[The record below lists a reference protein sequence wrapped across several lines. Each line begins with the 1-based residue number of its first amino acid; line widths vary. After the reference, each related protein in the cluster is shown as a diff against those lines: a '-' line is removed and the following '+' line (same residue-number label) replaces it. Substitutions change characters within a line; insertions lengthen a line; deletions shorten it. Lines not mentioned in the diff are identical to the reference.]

1 MDDKMA
7 IVVCSKA
14 GCNSELLTSTGSS
27 SPISRLDTSR
37 ELLRESEGGHPEK
50 TKLELWN
57 WWSQNLLDL
66 SDHRE
71 GEWKPK
77 RQKDSIKSVLITLR
91 FGASLSAPPHPTLHC
106 LEPLRQR
113 HPSPCSFNSLT
124 ITSSGGRV
132 LQIPNPQHHVQ
143 LADPSTILAPIWR
156 YSQGCHERTFNSE
169 SLTISP
175 PNIRWLLNAFP
186 VKNYLLGLTFES
198 LQGVAQI
205 MYSIL
210 FLSFPF
216 FLLLKSNHTTLLLTF
231 T

>member
-1 MDDKMA
+1 ME
-7 IVVCSKA
+7 SKPA
-14 GCNSELLTSTGSS
+14 WSQWSQGRGV
-27 SPISRLDTSR
+27 
-37 ELLRESEGGHPEK
+37 K
-50 TKLELWN
+50 TKEA
-57 WWSQNLLDL
+57 
-66 SDHRE
+66 
-71 GEWKPK
+71 K
-77 RQKDSIKSVLITLR
+77 RFHQVGAYYSPFRGFSVC
-91 FGASLSAPPHPTLHC
+91 PPHPTLHC